1 MAALARETWTGI
13 AVNAVYT
20 PPEERG
26 RGYASA
32 CVAALSQHALDGG
45 RDFCMLFTDA
55 TNATSNRIY
64 ERIGYRFVCDSEEWR
79 FG

>member
-20 PPEERG
+20 PPEARR

-32 CVAALSQHALDGG
+32 CVAALSQHALEGG
-45 RDFCMLFTDA
+45 REFCMLFTDA
-55 TNATSNRIY
+55 TNATSNHIY
-64 ERIGYRFVCDSEEWR
+64 ERIGYRFVCNSEEWR
-79 FG
+79 FE